1 MFRPID
7 LDNGDKKVIATVY
20 FLWVNWWQ
28 KVTFVANRSVQ
39 MTTLPVR
46 SVPNSVNKTLT
57 DFSITNVAGTKMYFQ
72 SFSRPQF
79 PGPS

>member
-1 MFRPID
+1 
-7 LDNGDKKVIATVY
+7 
-20 FLWVNWWQ
+20 
-28 KVTFVANRSVQ
+28 

-72 SFSRPQF
+72 SFSGPQF
-79 PGPS
+79 RGPS